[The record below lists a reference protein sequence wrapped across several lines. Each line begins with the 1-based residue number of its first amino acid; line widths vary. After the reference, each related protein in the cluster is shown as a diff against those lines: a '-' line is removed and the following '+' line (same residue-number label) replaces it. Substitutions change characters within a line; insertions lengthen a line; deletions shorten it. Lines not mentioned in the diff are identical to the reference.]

1 MKYRVV
7 LVFIIVSAL
16 CSAVISGCMKTP
28 DVPTPEEALQKN
40 LEAVDQTKL
49 QSDLAIIDD
58 SLAKWSIT
66 PQIEPNGVR
75 YVVHTQGTGE
85 KPTLSSNIL
94 INYKG
99 RLLKNQSVFD
109 QGTNAPLVLSQ
120 LIIGWQTTLP
130 LINEGSK
137 VTLYVPSGFAYNILE
152 RYDRDGN
159 LLIPANS
166 ILIFEIELLNVF

>member
-7 LVFIIVSAL
+7 LVLITVSAL
-16 CSAVISGCMKTP
+16 CSVIFSGCSKTP
-28 DVPTPEEALQKN
+28 DVPSPEEALQTN
-40 LEAVDQTKL
+40 LEHVDQARL
-49 QSDLAIIDD
+49 QADIIIIND
-58 SLAKWSIT
+58 SLAKKSIV

-85 KPTLSSNIL
+85 KPTLASNIL

-99 RLLKNQSVFD
+99 KLLKNQSVFD
-109 QGTNAPLVLSQ
+109 QGTNSPLVLSQ

-137 VTLYVPSGFAYNILE
+137 VTLYIPSGFAYGGLTK
-152 RYDRDGN
+152 YDNDN
-159 LLIPANS
+159 NVLIPANS
-166 ILIFEIELLNVF
+166 ILVFEIELLKVF